1 MQVTKDLDT
10 LLKRFT
16 PQDVIG
22 AIFAYSGLDTFPS
35 DRKLLHRFIQGE
47 KKGEGAELLEP
58 FVFSEGVDLYPFSR
72 LLESVLMQ
80 LQLGGWL
87 SAKNPEY
94 EKFGMT
100 EKIREDIKKKV
111 RERFSPEQLAALEK
125 VGHDFGELVNR
136 SNQT

>member
-1 MQVTKDLDT
+1 MQETVDLDA

-22 AIFAYSGLDTFPS
+22 AIFAYSGLETFPS
-35 DRKLLHRFIQGE
+35 DRKQLHRFILQE
-47 KKGEGAELLEP
+47 KTGEGAELLEP

-94 EKFGMT
+94 DRFGLT
-100 EKIREDIKKKV
+100 DDIRNDIQEKISQ
-111 RERFSPEQLAALEK
+111 RFSPEQLSTLQKIGQEFQ
-125 VGHDFGELVNR
+125 DFI
-136 SNQT
+136 QK